1 MSISEVTHTEE
12 VETTEEAP
20 QATELTVIT
29 DAAGL
34 TLHNVET
41 QMAAFKAD
49 AATQIAQINAEYME
63 LKADIKDPAGC
74 EKIITGHKAVKKAK
88 ADFEKKRK
96 FYKTPINVMAKTIDG
111 TARWCSDE
119 LDAVEAHLA
128 GERKIID
135 AEKLRIKEEKQRKA
149 EAQLQDRVE
158 KMTAVNGPIDV
169 LQLRVMSPAKFAET
183 LAAATTAHEKATA
196 EEANRDK
203 AKDTMQQLALY
214 DQFATIEELLK
225 LSDEDQKLLVTDAKF
240 IHEKAEADRKA
251 KEEEERKQDEADRL
265 EREERE
271 RQQQAE
277 LDKLKAEAEERDR
290 KEQERLKV
298 EEAERAE
305 TQKIRDAEQAEL
317 QKLRDE
323 AAERD
328 RKELERL
335 QKEQEAEQAL
345 ADVEAEKLRQEE
357 AEAAKAKQEEED
369 AKAAKKKAR
378 ANKKR
383 QDELQPQIDF
393 LNNFGTGLD
402 NLLGHD
408 DFYLDETHE
417 LYEPVRAILETAAR
431 GVMALADDL
440 S

>member
-203 AKDTMQQLALY
+203 AKDTMQQLVLY
-214 DQFATIEELLK
+214 GQMATLEELLPM
-225 LSDEDQKLLVTDAKF
+225 DDDTRALLVADAKEVF
-240 IHEKAEADRKA
+240 EKAEADRKA
-251 KEEEERKQDEADRL
+251 KEEEERKQAEKERL

-271 RQQQAE
+271 REQQAE
-277 LDKLKAEAEERDR
+277 LAKLRAEAEERDR
-290 KEQERLKV
+290 QEQERLKV
-298 EEAERAE
+298 EKAEREE
-305 TQKIRDAEQAEL
+305 TQRIQDAQQAEL
-317 QKLRDE
+317 QRLQNAE
-323 AAERD
+323 AERL
-328 RKELERL
+328 REQVR
-335 QKEQEAEQAL
+335 QQEAEDA
-345 ADVEAEKLRQEE
+345 AEAEAERKAE
-357 AEAAKAKQEEED
+357 AEAADK
-369 AKAAKKKAR
+369 KAAQKKAR

-383 QDELQPQIDF
+383 QEELQPQIDF
-393 LNNFGTGLD
+393 LNNFGTSLD

>member
-1 MSISEVTHTEE
+1 MSISEV

-20 QATELTVIT
+20 EATQLTVMTVEQEMKAFEEQVTIVAQKIEEECLSLIVT
-29 DAAGL
+29 DV
-34 TLHNVET
+34 NDKET
-41 QMAAFKAD
+41 CDRVIATHKEIKQLD
-49 AATQIAQINAEYME
+49 AMI
-63 LKADIKDPAGC
+63 
-74 EKIITGHKAVKKAK
+74 EKTRVTKKAPFMEGGRIV
-88 ADFEKKRK
+88 DR
-96 FYKTPINVMAKTIDG
+96 VAKHCSG
-111 TARWCSDE
+111 LLQRSKEHTAE
-119 LDAVEAHLA
+119 Q
-128 GERKIID
+128 RKIID
-135 AEKLRIKEEKQRKA
+135 TEKARLKEEKQRKA

-203 AKDTMQQLALY
+203 AKDTMQLLVLY
-214 DQFATIEELLK
+214 GQMATLEELLPM
-225 LSDEDQKLLVTDAKF
+225 DDDTRALLVADAKEVF
-240 IHEKAEADRKA
+240 EKAEADRKA
-251 KEEEERKQDEADRL
+251 KEEEERKQAEKERL

-383 QDELQPQIDF
+383 QEELQPQIDF